1 LRVTERNKGSGVFA
15 GRKLNRRDFLKMSGA
30 GLAGAALL
38 GASGCGGGGGG
49 SGEIIFSMG
58 PDTDGS
64 IGKLI
69 DKFNK
74 QNEGGIQAT
83 HRQMPADT
91 GQYYDKMRTEFQAA
105 SGAIAVIGVDVI
117 WPKQF
122 APQGWTID
130 LSDRFPTSEQNKFVP
145 VTIEAASYQD
155 GVYAVPWCSCPDV
168 GLLYYRKD
176 LLDESGISAPPETW
190 DDLKAMAV
198 QVSEEAGVQN
208 GFVFQGSNYE
218 GGVCNALE
226 YIWTHGGD
234 VLDENDNVVI
244 DSPEAAAGLATYNS
258 MITSGAAPEA
268 VANWTET
275 ESQAN
280 YYNEDAV
287 FTRWWPSL
295 YGGFGDSAMTKLE
308 PDQIGVAPIPVD
320 EPGNPSYS
328 TLGGWQMSIN
338 ANTDIEDDAWSFIE
352 FMTSAQSIKERT
364 MIGGY
369 MPSRKELFA
378 DKEIAEATPVVK
390 LADTILL
397 NNGKPRPVTEFYGDM
412 SLEMSEQFNAAL
424 KGDISPEEAVKTL
437 QTSLGQIMEE
447 AQ

>member
-1 LRVTERNKGSGVFA
+1 MTERNEGSGVSA

-38 GASGCGGGGGG
+38 GASGCGGGSGAP
-49 SGEIIFSMG
+49 GEIIFSMG
-58 PDTDGS
+58 PDADGS
-64 IGKLI
+64 IAKLI

-74 QNEGGIQAT
+74 QNKGGIKAS

-91 GQYYDKMRTEFQAA
+91 GQYYDKLRTEFQAA
-105 SGAIAVIGVDVI
+105 SGDISVIGTDVI

-122 APQGWTID
+122 APQNWTID
-130 LSDRFPTSEQNKFVP
+130 LSDRFPTSEQKKFVP

-155 GVYAVPWCSCPDV
+155 GIYAVPWSSCPDV

-176 LLDESGISAPPETW
+176 LLDDSGISGPPETW
-190 DDLKAMAV
+190 DELKDMAV

-234 VLDENDNVVI
+234 VLDENNKVVI
-244 DSPEAAAGLATYNS
+244 DSPEAAAGLETYAS
-258 MITSGAAPEA
+258 MLSSGAAPEA

-275 ESQAN
+275 ESQQSF
-280 YYNEDAV
+280 YNEDSV
-287 FTRWWPSL
+287 FMRYWPSA
-295 YGGFGDSAMTKLE
+295 YGGLGDTEFTKLE
-308 PDQIGVAPIPVD
+308 RDQVGVAPIPVD
-320 EPGNPSYS
+320 KPGNPSYS

-338 ANTDIEDDAWSFIE
+338 ANTDLDDDAWTFIE
-352 FMTSAQSIKERT
+352 FMTSAKSIKERT
-364 MIGGY
+364 IIGGY
-369 MPSRKELFA
+369 MPSREELFA

-397 NNGKPRPVTEFYGDM
+397 QNGKPRPVTEFYGDM

-437 QTSLGQIMEE
+437 QKSLGQIMEE
-447 AQ
+447 V

>member
-1 LRVTERNKGSGVFA
+1 MTERNEGSGAFA

-38 GASGCGGGGGG
+38 GTVGCGGGGGG
-49 SGEIIFSMG
+49 GSGKIIFSMG

-64 IGKLI
+64 IAKLI

-74 QNEGGIQAT
+74 EYKGKLEAV
-83 HRQMPADT
+83 HRQMPAST
-91 GQYYDKMRTEFQAA
+91 TQYYDKIRTEFQAG
-105 SGAIAVIGVDVI
+105 SGDIAVIGTDVI

-122 APQGWTID
+122 APQGWTMD
-130 LSDRFPTSEQNKFVP
+130 LSDRFSASAQKDFIP
-145 VTIEAASYQD
+145 VTISVAEYEGGIYS
-155 GVYAVPWCSCPDV
+155 VPWCSCPDA

-176 LLDESGISAPPETW
+176 LLEESGISPPPETW
-190 DDLKAMAV
+190 DDLKGMAV

-234 VLDENDNVVI
+234 VLDENNNVVI

-275 ESQAN
+275 ESLAN
-280 YYNEDAV
+280 FYNGDSV
-287 FTRWWPSL
+287 FMRYWPSG
-295 YGGFGDSAMTKLE
+295 YGGLGDTSQTKLKR
-308 PDQIGVAPIPVD
+308 DQVGVAPIPVD
-320 EPGNPSYS
+320 KPGNPTYS
-328 TLGGWQMSIN
+328 CLGGWMMSIN
-338 ANTDIEDDAWSFIE
+338 ANTDIDDDAWTFIE
-352 FMTSAQSIKERT
+352 FMTSEQSIKERVI
-364 MIGGY
+364 IGGY
-369 MPSRKELFA
+369 DPSRKALYDDPEVQ
-378 DKEIAEATPVVK
+378 KATPVVK
-390 LADTILL
+390 LAKEVLL
-397 NNGKPRPVTEFYGDM
+397 KSVKSRPVTEYYGDT
-412 SLEMSEQFNAAL
+412 SLEMAEQFNSAL

-437 QTSLGQIMEE
+437 QKSLSQIMEE